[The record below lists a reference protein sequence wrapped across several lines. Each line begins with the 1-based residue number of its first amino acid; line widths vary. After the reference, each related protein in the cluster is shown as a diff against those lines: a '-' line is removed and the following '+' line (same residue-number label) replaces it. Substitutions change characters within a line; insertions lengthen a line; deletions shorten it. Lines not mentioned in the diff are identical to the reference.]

1 MFGENERLLK
11 LIMTGIDKLRNG
23 ALNILTKE
31 FIVLHYSSGNSK
43 ILSNL
48 LKSFHCRHPHQ
59 QIILIWDGASY
70 RRNEKY
76 FSQI

>member
-1 MFGENERLLK
+1 
-11 LIMTGIDKLRNG
+11 MTGIDKLRNG

-31 FIVLHYSSGNSK
+31 FIVLPYSSGNGK
-43 ILSNL
+43 NTVKFVEEL
-48 LKSFHCRHPHQ
+48 HCRHPHQ
-59 QIILIWDGASY
+59 QIMLIWDGASY